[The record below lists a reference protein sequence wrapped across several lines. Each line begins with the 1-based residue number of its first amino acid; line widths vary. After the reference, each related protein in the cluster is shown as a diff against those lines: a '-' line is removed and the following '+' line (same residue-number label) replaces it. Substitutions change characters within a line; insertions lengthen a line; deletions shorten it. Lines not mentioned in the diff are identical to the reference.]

1 MEASGF
7 RLKLFLF
14 LFLAVMFLAT
24 VVFAHLENLDLLDA
38 FYFSIVTVATVGYG
52 DISPRT
58 IEGKILAIALIVTG
72 VGTFLEVVAGITQ
85 VMLRRRD
92 KEVRAEKLNMILG
105 LFFSEIG
112 TKLLG
117 TLSEADPAPSSRV
130 EVFST
135 IGDWDDQR
143 FKKEMDGVSEHP
155 YRVDA
160 VRVDL
165 KSLKGFLERKGD
177 FLLRLLE
184 NPIFLEH
191 ESFTELLRAI
201 FHLRDELLNRDD
213 LQALPGP
220 DLKHLTG
227 DMERIYGQLSGQ
239 WLLYMRYL
247 HNHYPYLFS
256 LARRTNPFS
265 RTASATIHD

>member
-1 MEASGF
+1 
-7 RLKLFLF
+7 
-14 LFLAVMFLAT
+14 
-24 VVFAHLENLDLLDA
+24 
-38 FYFSIVTVATVGYG
+38 
-52 DISPRT
+52 
-58 IEGKILAIALIVTG
+58 
-72 VGTFLEVVAGITQ
+72 
-85 VMLRRRD
+85 
-92 KEVRAEKLNMILG
+92 
-105 LFFSEIG
+105 
-112 TKLLG
+112 
-117 TLSEADPAPSSRV
+117 LSEADPAPSSRV

-143 FKKEMDGVSEHP
+143 FKKEMDGVSRHP

-165 KSLKGFLERKGD
+165 KSLKGFLEKKGD

-247 HNHYPYLFS
+247 HNNYPYLFS
-256 LARRTNPFS
+256 LARRTNPFN
-265 RTASATIHD
+265 RTTSATIHD

>member
-1 MEASGF
+1 
-7 RLKLFLF
+7 
-14 LFLAVMFLAT
+14 
-24 VVFAHLENLDLLDA
+24 
-38 FYFSIVTVATVGYG
+38 VGYG

-85 VMLRRRD
+85 VMLKRRD

-112 TKLLG
+112 TKLLR
-117 TLSEADPAPSSRV
+117 TLSDADPAPSCRV

-143 FKKEMDGVSEHP
+143 FKEETNGFSQHP

-165 KSLKGFLERKGD
+165 KSLKGFLEKKGD

-256 LARRTNPFS
+256 LARRTNPFN
-265 RTASATIHD
+265 RTASATIHE

>member
-24 VVFAHLENLDLLDA
+24 VVFAYLENLEPLDA
-38 FYFSIVTVATVGYG
+38 FYFCIVTVATVGYG

-92 KEVRAEKLNMILG
+92 REVREEKLHMILG

-112 TKLLG
+112 TELLR
-117 TLSEADPAPSSRV
+117 TLLAADPDPSSRV

-143 FKKEMDGVSEHP
+143 FKKEMSGVSQHP
-155 YRVDA
+155 YRVD
-160 VRVDL
+160 VTRLDL
-165 KSLKGFLERKGD
+165 GGMEGFLEKKGD

-184 NPIFLEH
+184 NPIFLER

-213 LQALPGP
+213 LQTLPGP
-220 DLKHLTG
+220 DLKHLAG

-247 HNHYPYLFS
+247 YNRYPYLFS

-265 RTASATIHD
+265 RTASATIHE